1 MCGGTVHAQ
10 LSPGEDRWS
19 FVNNDIKRRALLS
32 ISRTMPQPGVRVVA
46 CEGEIDDDTAGMLR
60 DAVRA
65 DGGGSR
71 FIVDLGAVTFL
82 DSAGIRVLFAVHR
95 DTVAAGGWLRIA
107 AMTPAVEEVVQVVG
121 LPTVIPCYPAL
132 AQALNA

>member
-1 MCGGTVHAQ
+1 M
-10 LSPGEDRWS
+10 
-19 FVNNDIKRRALLS
+19 NNDIKQHALLS
-32 ISRTMPQPGVRVVA
+32 INRTMPQAGVRVVA
-46 CEGEIDDDTAGMLR
+46 CSGEIDDDTACLLR
-60 DAVRA
+60 DALRV
-65 DGGGSR
+65 DDDGSR

-82 DSAGIRVLFAVHR
+82 DSSGIHVLFAAHR

-107 AMTPAVEEVVQVVG
+107 AMTPATREVVQIVD

>member
-1 MCGGTVHAQ
+1 M
-10 LSPGEDRWS
+10 
-19 FVNNDIKRRALLS
+19 NNDIKQRALLS

-46 CEGEIDDDTAGMLR
+46 CEGEIDDDTAGMLC
-60 DAVRA
+60 DALRA
-65 DGGGSR
+65 DDGGSR
-71 FIVDLGAVTFL
+71 FVLDLGAVTFL
-82 DSAGIRVLFAVHR
+82 DSAGIRVLFAAHR

-107 AMTPAVEEVVQVVG
+107 AMASEIEEVVQVVG